1 MNSRGIEANLEKI
14 KALIEMK
21 SPVKIKDVQSLTS
34 RMVALSRF
42 ISKSTDRC
50 LPFFNLLR
58 GGKKFEWTEECELAF
73 QELKKHLAEP
83 PILSKP
89 ITGEVLYLYLATTEH
104 AISAMLVREE
114 DKVQSPVYYISK
126 RLLGAESRYPLMEKL
141 ALSLI
146 HSSRKLQPYF

>member
-1 MNSRGIEANLEKI
+1 MA
-14 KALIEMK
+14 
-21 SPVKIKDVQSLTS
+21 
-34 RMVALSRF
+34 ALSRF

-58 GGKKFEWTEECELAF
+58 GGKKFEWTKECELAF
-73 QELKKHLAEP
+73 QELKKHLVEP

-104 AISAMLVREE
+104 AKSAILVREE
-114 DKVQSPVYYISK
+114 EKVQRPVYYVSK
-126 RLLGAESRYPLMEKL
+126 RLLGAESRYHLMEKL

-146 HSSRKLQPYF
+146 HSSRKLRPFSKHALFMCYLTSHYDKFCLNQKPLEDC